1 MSSLDWRLHW
11 DITVYSGEEGPK
23 VSLLLFSKETEKQTS
38 KQRTP
43 HFHKMISGEEGL
55 DNRDQYFLL
64 IEVQLIY
71 NIVNIYTLPQ
81 WLSNKE
87 SACNAGA
94 AEDAGSIPG
103 SGRSPGGGQ
112 GNPLQYSCLQNPK
125 DRGAWQ
131 ATVHGITKSQTLLK
145 WLSTYI
151 YISSVQFSSVAQ
163 WCPTHCDPIDCS
175 TPGFPVH
182 HQLLELTQTHAHQ
195 VGDANQRSYPLASP
209 FPPTFNLSQHQS
221 LFRWVSSSHQVAK
234 VLEFQLQHQSFQ
246 WIFRIDSL

>member
-1 MSSLDWRLHW
+1 
-11 DITVYSGEEGPK
+11 
-23 VSLLLFSKETEKQTS
+23 
-38 KQRTP
+38 
-43 HFHKMISGEEGL
+43 MISGEEGL

-145 WLSTYI
+145 
-151 YISSVQFSSVAQ
+151 
-163 WCPTHCDPIDCS
+163 
-175 TPGFPVH
+175 
-182 HQLLELTQTHAHQ
+182 
-195 VGDANQRSYPLASP
+195 
-209 FPPTFNLSQHQS
+209 
-221 LFRWVSSSHQVAK
+221 
-234 VLEFQLQHQSFQ
+234 
-246 WIFRIDSL
+246 